1 MENLNLLARY
11 FVTNVFDPYNLSRKV
26 TTSKACGKRGL
37 DQRKKEERFHKKKTN
52 TSDTASSLL
61 LIRVS

>member
-11 FVTNVFDPYNLSRKV
+11 FVAYVFDLYNLSRKV

-37 DQRKKEERFHKKKTN
+37 DQRKKEERFPQKKDEYYIGN
-52 TSDTASSLL
+52 SFILA
-61 LIRVS
+61 VN

>member
-11 FVTNVFDPYNLSRKV
+11 LVTNVFNLYNLSRKV

-37 DQRKKEERFHKKKTN
+37 DQRKKEGRFHQKKDEN
-52 TSDTASSLL
+52 IGNSFILA
-61 LIRVS
+61 VN

>member
-11 FVTNVFDPYNLSRKV
+11 FVTNVFDLYNLSRKV

-37 DQRKKEERFHKKKTN
+37 DQRKKEERVHKKKAN
-52 TSDTASSLL
+52 T
-61 LIRVS
+61 